1 MYVQTGFFGNAK
13 FNDVAI
19 LRSPKYN
26 KTDLACE
33 ACMLEFWYHMYGSTV
48 GSLEVSN
55 LT

>member
-1 MYVQTGFFGNAK
+1 MYVQTGFFVSVNP
-13 FNDVAI
+13 NDVAI
-19 LRSPKYN
+19 LRSPEYN
-26 KTDLACE
+26 KTELACE